1 MGSSFL
7 HDSGFQDG
15 KRTSY
20 ISTQMSDRSLHSH
33 ETRGHHPK
41 HLPTPPP
48 LHPHR
53 DMQQPIPKP
62 TDLLPPRRRQPS
74 RADVELQRLV
84 QQPRLGQAG
93 VAALA
98 PRHELG
104 LGRARLEV
112 LVGLLLL
119 GDRGVSARLLA
130 AFASG
135 GVVVAGVDLCG
146 GREGE
151 EFGDRGV
158 QLVSVAVGKVAA
170 GGADVGVEEG
180 VAAEDVGL
188 RGAGLAV
195 H

>member
-1 MGSSFL
+1 MILDPRTGKGRATSQ
-7 HDSGFQDG
+7 HKRRTAGYIQTRSGD
-15 KRTSY
+15 T
-20 ISTQMSDRSLHSH
+20 T
-33 ETRGHHPK
+33 PK

-48 LHPHR
+48 LHLDR

-84 QQPRLGQAG
+84 QQPRLGQPR

-119 GDRGVSARLLA
+119 GDCGVGAGLLT
-130 AFASG
+130 AFAAG

-146 GREGE
+146 GGEGE
-151 EFGDRGV
+151 EFGYRGV
-158 QLVSVAVGKVAA
+158 QIVGVAVGKVAA

-180 VAAEDVGL
+180 VAAEDVGC
-188 RGAGLAV
+188 GGGGLVV
-195 H
+195 HRSGWR